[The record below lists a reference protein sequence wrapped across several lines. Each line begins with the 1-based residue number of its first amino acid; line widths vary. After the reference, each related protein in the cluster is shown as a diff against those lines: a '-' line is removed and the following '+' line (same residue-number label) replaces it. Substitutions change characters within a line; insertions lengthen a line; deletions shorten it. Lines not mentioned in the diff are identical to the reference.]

1 MSAKKIL
8 IVEDEAVVSLDI
20 NRRLEKMGYE
30 VLGQVASGE
39 ETLEMVQDN
48 PPDLVLMDINLQ
60 GEIDGIET
68 ATRLYKEYNIP
79 VIYLTAYAGE
89 STLERAKESQP
100 YGYILKPFKERE
112 LRATIEIAISRHE
125 KESLNN

>member
-1 MSAKKIL
+1 MSTNKIL

-20 NRRLEKMGYE
+20 ARRLEKMGYE
-30 VLGQVASGE
+30 VLARVASGE
-39 ETLEMVQDN
+39 EALELVQET

-60 GEIDGIET
+60 GKLDGIET
-68 ATRLYKEYNIP
+68 ATQLNQEYDLP

-89 STLERAKESQP
+89 STLERAKKSKP

-112 LRATIEIAISRHE
+112 LCAAIEIAISRHQG
-125 KESLNN
+125 ES